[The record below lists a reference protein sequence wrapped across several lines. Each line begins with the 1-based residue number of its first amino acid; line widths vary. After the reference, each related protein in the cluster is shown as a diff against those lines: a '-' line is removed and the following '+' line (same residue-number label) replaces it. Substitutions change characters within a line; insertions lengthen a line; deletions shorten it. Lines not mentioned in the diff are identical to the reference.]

1 MSELTTP
8 EANPAVSLRRGQWRG
23 VAALAQ
29 REVTRVVRIWSQ
41 TIAPNVV
48 SAVLFIA
55 IFGGALGGR
64 IREIDGVPYSAF
76 IVPGLI
82 LMGIGT
88 AAYANTASSLYQAR
102 FDGFIDDP
110 VSGPMRARH
119 LLVAYMAGGI
129 VRGLLIGLMILV
141 CAIPIVDL
149 PLVNPLPA
157 IVAFLAAAVGFS
169 ALGVGVGLIAQTWDQ
184 QSYVGNL
191 LLTPLVFLGGVF
203 YSVNV
208 LGQPWR
214 ALTHADPILYM
225 VAASRQGM
233 LGTSEVSLW
242 LSLGVS
248 VAMAV
253 VMVLWAGRLI
263 AKGRGL
269 RT

>member
-1 MSELTTP
+1 MSEQTGLHR
-8 EANPAVSLRRGQWRG
+8 AQWRG
-23 VAALAQ
+23 VGALAQ
-29 REVTRVVRIWSQ
+29 REVTRVLRIWSQ
-41 TIAPNVV
+41 TVAPNVV

-64 IREIDGVPYSAF
+64 IRQIDGIPYASF

-88 AAYANTASSLYQAR
+88 AAYANTASSIYQAR

-141 CAIPIVDL
+141 CAVFMVDL
-149 PLVNPLPA
+149 PAVNPLPA
-157 IVAFLAAAVGFS
+157 LVAFLSAAVGFS

-191 LLTPLVFLGGVF
+191 LLAPLVFLGGVF
-203 YSVNV
+203 YSVTV
-208 LGQPWR
+208 LSQPWR
-214 ALTHADPILYM
+214 GLTHADPILYM
-225 VAASRQGM
+225 VAASREGM
-233 LGTSEVSLW
+233 LGTSEVNLW
-242 LSLGVS
+242 LAMGVS
-248 VAMAV
+248 VAMAAAMV
-253 VMVLWAGRLI
+253 VWAGWLV
-263 AKGRGL
+263 AKGRGI

>member
-1 MSELTTP
+1 MNDRTELSR
-8 EANPAVSLRRGQWRG
+8 AQWRG
-23 VAALAQ
+23 VGALAQ
-29 REVTRVVRIWSQ
+29 REVTRVLRIWSQ

-55 IFGGALGGR
+55 IFGMALGGR
-64 IREIDGVPYSAF
+64 IRQIDGIDYAAF

-88 AAYANTASSLYQAR
+88 AAYANTASSIYQAR

-119 LLVAYMAGGI
+119 LLIAYLAGGV
-129 VRGLLIGLMILV
+129 VRGLAIGALTLL
-141 CAIPIVDL
+141 CAVFMVDL
-149 PLVNPLPA
+149 PVVNPTAA
-157 IVAFLAAAVGFS
+157 IVAFLCAAVGFS
-169 ALGVGVGLIAQTWDQ
+169 ALGVGVGLVAQTWDQ
-184 QSYVGNL
+184 QSYIGTL

-214 ALTHADPILYM
+214 GLTHADPILYM
-225 VAASRQGM
+225 VAASRHGM
-233 LGTSEVSLW
+233 LGTSEVSVW

-248 VAMAV
+248 VGVTAILLMFAGAMMAR
-253 VMVLWAGRLI
+253 G
-263 AKGRGL
+263 KGY

>member
-1 MSELTTP
+1 MSGPTEYPSLTR
-8 EANPAVSLRRGQWRG
+8 AQWRG

-41 TIAPNVV
+41 TIAPNVL
-48 SAVLFIA
+48 SAILFIA

-64 IREIDGVPYSAF
+64 IRQIDGVPYSSF

-88 AAYANTASSLYQAR
+88 AAYANTASSIYQAR

-119 LLVAYMAGGI
+119 LLVAYMAGGV
-129 VRGLLIGLMILV
+129 VRGLLIGLMIAI
-141 CAIPIVDL
+141 CAIPFVDL

-157 IVAFLAAAVGFS
+157 LVAFVSAAVGFS

-208 LGQPWR
+208 LAEPWR
-214 ALTHADPILYM
+214 SLTHADPILYM
-225 VAASRQGM
+225 VAASREGM
-233 LGTSEVSLW
+233 LGTSEIHVL
-242 LSLGVS
+242 VS
-248 VAMAV
+248 VGVCCAMAAA
-253 VMVLWAGRLI
+253 MVAWAGWLM
-263 AKGRGL
+263 ARGSGI

>member
-1 MSELTTP
+1 MSEHT
-8 EANPAVSLRRGQWRG
+8 SLARAQWRG
-23 VAALAQ
+23 VAALSQ
-29 REVTRVVRIWSQ
+29 REVTRVLRIWSQ

-48 SAVLFIA
+48 SAILFVA

-64 IREIDGVPYSAF
+64 IRQIDGIDYAAF

-88 AAYANTASSLYQAR
+88 AAYANCASSLYQAR

-129 VRGLLIGLMILV
+129 VRGLAIGALTLV
-141 CAIPIVDL
+141 AALPMVDL

-191 LLTPLVFLGGVF
+191 VLTPLVFLGGVF

-214 ALTHADPILYM
+214 GMTHADPILYM
-225 VAASRQGM
+225 VAASREGM
-233 LGTSEVSLW
+233 LGTSEVPLV

-248 VAMAV
+248 VVMAL
-253 VMVLWAGRLI
+253 VMVAWAGWLI
-263 AKGRGL
+263 GRGRGI